1 MQASPDASALLIDC
15 MAGGTI
21 QGGEGYTG
29 GLVGYLRASDTNSV
43 AKVEACSVSVR
54 EIKGNNEFTNIF
66 AGKNENG
73 TLIDNRD
80 EPED

>member
-21 QGGEGYTG
+21 LGGEGYTG
-29 GLVGYLRASDTNSV
+29 GLTGYLRASGTNSV
-43 AKVEACSVSVR
+43 AKVESCSVSVSK
-54 EIKGNNEFTNIF
+54 IKGNNEFTHIF

-73 TLIDNRD
+73 TLINNRNK
-80 EPED
+80 PED